1 MTDKTKNVRIS
12 DIARMAGVSVG
23 TVDRILHNRGK
34 VSKTAQEKVNRVLQE
49 VEYRP
54 NLMARS
60 LALKKQFNIAAL
72 IPAFRPGEY
81 WEKAAEGI
89 DKAAGELNDYNIV
102 VQKIFFDQYDQTS
115 FEHVCETVLSDEFNG
130 VLIGTLFSD
139 SVTELSARLDEKQ
152 IPYVYIDSNIPEN
165 NQLAYFGTN
174 SYDGGYIA
182 AKLLTG
188 KIAQGSDI
196 LIGKIIR
203 EAK

>member
-1 MTDKTKNVRIS
+1 MTDKAKNVRIS

-81 WEKAAEGI
+81 WEKVAEGA
-89 DKAAGELNDYNIV
+89 DSQSRAERLLRCRRNISS
-102 VQKIFFDQYDQTS
+102 INMT
-115 FEHVCETVLSDEFNG
+115 N
-130 VLIGTLFSD
+130 
-139 SVTELSARLDEKQ
+139 
-152 IPYVYIDSNIPEN
+152 
-165 NQLAYFGTN
+165 YFGSRFRN
-174 SYDGGYIA
+174 
-182 AKLLTG
+182 
-188 KIAQGSDI
+188 GSF
-196 LIGKIIR
+196 
-203 EAK
+203 

>member
-115 FEHVCETVLSDEFNG
+115 FKQFCGNISSVIRIGPEICQLIVFGDVGIDIYVWYLFFIEAGREF
-130 VLIGTLFSD
+130 
-139 SVTELSARLDEKQ
+139 
-152 IPYVYIDSNIPEN
+152 
-165 NQLAYFGTN
+165 
-174 SYDGGYIA
+174 GY
-182 AKLLTG
+182 
-188 KIAQGSDI
+188 
-196 LIGKIIR
+196 R
-203 EAK
+203 V

>member
-102 VQKIFFDQYDQTS
+102 VQKIFFDQYD
-115 FEHVCETVLSDEFNG
+115 LS
-130 VLIGTLFSD
+130 LIH
-139 SVTELSARLDEKQ
+139 
-152 IPYVYIDSNIPEN
+152 I
-165 NQLAYFGTN
+165 
-174 SYDGGYIA
+174 
-182 AKLLTG
+182 
-188 KIAQGSDI
+188 
-196 LIGKIIR
+196 
-203 EAK
+203 

>member
-72 IPAFRPGEY
+72 IPAFPAGRILGKGCGRDRQSCRRAERLQHCRSKNILRP
-81 WEKAAEGI
+81 I
-89 DKAAGELNDYNIV
+89 
-102 VQKIFFDQYDQTS
+102 
-115 FEHVCETVLSDEFNG
+115 
-130 VLIGTLFSD
+130 
-139 SVTELSARLDEKQ
+139 
-152 IPYVYIDSNIPEN
+152 
-165 NQLAYFGTN
+165 
-174 SYDGGYIA
+174 
-182 AKLLTG
+182 
-188 KIAQGSDI
+188 
-196 LIGKIIR
+196 
-203 EAK
+203 

>member
-72 IPAFRPGEY
+72 IPAFRPGEGCGRDRQSCRR
-81 WEKAAEGI
+81 AERLQHCRS
-89 DKAAGELNDYNIV
+89 KNILRP
-102 VQKIFFDQYDQTS
+102 I
-115 FEHVCETVLSDEFNG
+115 
-130 VLIGTLFSD
+130 
-139 SVTELSARLDEKQ
+139 
-152 IPYVYIDSNIPEN
+152 
-165 NQLAYFGTN
+165 
-174 SYDGGYIA
+174 
-182 AKLLTG
+182 
-188 KIAQGSDI
+188 
-196 LIGKIIR
+196 
-203 EAK
+203 